1 MVWYGVV
8 WYGMVW
14 YGMVWHGMVWY
25 GMVWYGMENVGYGIE
40 KVHISQG
47 GRTWKKSLQA
57 TSFDWAE
64 VSHWSNLD
72 HF

>member
-14 YGMVWHGMVWY
+14 YGMVWYGMVWY
-25 GMVWYGMENVGYGIE
+25 GMVGRYGMEKVGYGIE

-47 GRTWKKSLQA
+47 GMVWKKI
-57 TSFDWAE
+57 T
-64 VSHWSNLD
+64 
-72 HF
+72 

>member
-1 MVWYGVV
+1 MVWY
-8 WYGMVW
+8 
-14 YGMVWHGMVWY
+14 GMVWY

-57 TSFDWAE
+57 TFFNWAE
-64 VSHWSNLD
+64 VSHYPYWD
-72 HF
+72 HL